1 MVDSRKRESFG
12 EAAEILYDLL
22 NDIDIIDECI
32 PILIACNNQAQAFA
46 RKSLQ
51 VERDFVQEI
60 EQLRKVKKAQRQ

>member
-22 NDIDIIDECI
+22 NDIDIIDEQI
-32 PILIACNNQAQAFA
+32 SILVVCNNQAKPFA
-46 RKSLQ
+46 RKALQ

-60 EQLRKVKKAQRQ
+60 E